1 MGLFIGIILNFSLF
15 AEWVWR
21 VDYRAMYVLE
31 W

>member
-15 AEWVWR
+15 AVSVWR

-31 W
+31 E